1 VETLTK
7 YVTDS
12 KDIDVYFDIFSDQNP
27 PKEAID
33 YFQFH
38 YEKNFSGGAN
48 VLDDIRLHLGK
59 MGYESII
66 KRADV
71 EFTEYM
77 ENSLYGDE
85 KGMR

>member
-1 VETLTK
+1 METLNK
-7 YVTDS
+7 FVTDS

-48 VLDDIRLHLGK
+48 VLDDIRTTLGK
-59 MGYESII
+59 MGYENIV
-66 KRADV
+66 KRTDT
-71 EFTEYM
+71 EFTEYI
-77 ENSLYGDE
+77 ENSLYGTE
-85 KGMR
+85 KDIR